1 MRVFQGPR
9 VVQLFARPAASL
21 QRVAGSCPTA
31 RALLCVR
38 VSSKGNRKQK
48 NLESTLIYI
57 HVGEREGCVFWG
69 KKRVG
74 NLAISLVHNNK
85 PST

>member
-1 MRVFQGPR
+1 MRVFQMPR

-21 QRVAGSCPTA
+21 QRVVGGCQTA

-38 VSSKGNRKQK
+38 IPSKGNRIQE

-57 HVGEREGCVFWG
+57 HFGDCERCGFFGVFLPL
-69 KKRVG
+69 KALK
-74 NLAISLVHNNK
+74 S
-85 PST
+85 